1 MITMEQALR
10 VREELLSILDEDAH
24 NREKILQKFE
34 KIKNEKGV
42 SPYSA
47 LFLILTHLPFEE
59 NEAKRH
65 WEAVL
70 QHRRAMI
77 EGIGRDVGFRVALF
91 DYFIN
96 LNKKIV
102 DPKIIE
108 LSLFER
114 VDRTSSTD
122 MLTGLPN
129 HRSFM
134 NALSIE
140 LRRCKRYGLKCS
152 VLMLDL
158 DDFKKVNDE
167 YGDLVGDIILREASM
182 IIRNCIRDI
191 DTAYRYGGEEFVII
205 FPETQRLG
213 AYIVSERIR
222 EAVERHFMK
231 REVNNLPLNL
241 TVSGGIALFPD
252 DAMTLE
258 DFIKKA
264 LEALYQAK
272 ARGKNAVNSYFHE
285 KRNFLRFDL
294 LGDDV
299 KIEMTDDA
307 EEMKKDRWVPETK
320 NLSKSGMLITSDRLF
335 SIGQILEI
343 CLYENDNNEVLS
355 LSGRVVRVEEMEEEG
370 DCKYEI
376 GVAFIVERENQE
388 QKLLEL
394 IDKFRKSSR
403 R

>member
-1 MITMEQALR
+1 MITMEQALK
-10 VREELLSILDEDAH
+10 VREELLSSLDEDAY
-24 NREKILQKFE
+24 NREKIIHKFE
-34 KIKNEKGV
+34 KIKNEKGI

-59 NEAKRH
+59 SEAKRH

-70 QHRRAMI
+70 QHRKEMVER
-77 EGIGRDVGFRVALF
+77 IGRDVGFRVALF

-114 VDRTSSTD
+114 VDRTASTD

-129 HRSFM
+129 QRSFM

-152 VLMLDL
+152 ILMLDL
-158 DDFKKVNDE
+158 DDFKKINE
-167 YGDLVGDIILREASM
+167 EHGDLVGDIILREASM

-191 DTAYRYGGEEFVII
+191 DTAYRYGGEEFVIV

-222 EAVERHFMK
+222 EAVERHFAI
-231 REVNNLPLNL
+231 REVNSFALNL

-258 DFIKKA
+258 DIIKKA

-272 ARGKNAVNSYFHE
+272 ARGKNAINSYFRE

-299 KIEMTDDA
+299 KIEISDDA
-307 EEMKKDRWVPETK
+307 EEIKTTGWLSEPK
-320 NLSKSGMLITSDRLF
+320 NMSKSGMLFTSGRLF

-343 CLYENDNNEVLS
+343 SLYENENKEILS
-355 LSGRVVRVEEMEEEG
+355 LSGRVVRVEELEEEEYG
-370 DCKYEI
+370 KYEI
-376 GVAFIVERENQE
+376 GVAFIVERENE
-388 QKLLEL
+388 ERRLLEL
-394 IDKFRKSSR
+394 IEKFRKSSR